1 MRIGRV
7 GAVGAIALAA
17 VSSTADVAAA
27 APIVTIE
34 HIEAASA
41 NDSSSKKAV
50 HVTCPPDQV
59 ALGAWA
65 IVDGAP
71 GEVALKSLYPH
82 EENLSGP
89 NLPNT
94 VLVVA
99 AELAPYT
106 ALLWRVRVFATC
118 ADVPYGSV
126 DRVEATSLSSSDS
139 QNSATAV
146 CGHGRVVVGAG
157 GKVTPNGSGVILT
170 GFYPDAGLT
179 QVTAEAAESV
189 PHGGNWTVT
198 AYALCANPLIFDEL
212 TMVPGPIVPEGE
224 FAWADCP
231 ATTLNIG
238 GGAAVVAGDGRAL
251 LRSVAAYSAVIP
263 RSVGVGADP
272 RKHAPPEHRGSSPD
286 WSLQSYAICAANVRV

>member
-1 MRIGRV
+1 MRIGCV
-7 GAVGAIALAA
+7 SAAGAIVLAA
-17 VSSTADVAAA
+17 VSGTADVAAA
-27 APIVTIE
+27 APLVTID
-34 HIEAASA
+34 HVEAASV
-41 NDSSSKKAV
+41 NDSSSKKAA

-59 ALGAWA
+59 ALGVWA
-65 IVDGAP
+65 MVDGAP

-82 EENLSGP
+82 EENVVGP

-106 ALLWRVRVFATC
+106 ALPWRVRVFATC
-118 ADVPYGSV
+118 ADVPYASV

-157 GKVTPNGSGVILT
+157 GKVTPNGAAVILT
-170 GFYPDAGLT
+170 AFDPDAGLT

-198 AYALCANPLIFDEL
+198 ASALCANPLIFDGL
-212 TMVPGPIVPEGE
+212 TMVPGAVVPEGE

-231 ATTLNIG
+231 STTLNMG
-238 GGAAVVAGDGRAL
+238 GGAAIIAGNGQAL
-251 LRSVAAYSAVIP
+251 LRSVAAYTEVIP
-263 RSVGVGADP
+263 RSVGVGAEP
-272 RKHAPPEHRGSSPD
+272 RKHAPPEHRGPSPD
-286 WSLQSYAICAANVRV
+286 WSLQAYATCAANVHL